1 MQDERLQIQQIL
13 NGDRVALKQLIEDH
27 QRLVF
32 VLIARMVHNPEDQRE
47 LAQEVFVKVY
57 QKLASFRFECK
68 LSTWIAKIAVNLA
81 TNYCRKNKLQL
92 FSDMGTDA
100 SSEMFEVV
108 ENNEFDKPADQSEQ
122 MEVTERDALIK
133 KEVEALP
140 DAYRMVLA
148 MYHWQQFSYTEIAE
162 SLKMPEGTV
171 KNYLFR
177 ARKLLKE
184 RLIKH
189 NFIEE
194 YLS

>member
-108 ENNEFDKPADQSEQ
+108 ENNEFDEEKKKKIE
-122 MEVTERDALIK
+122 K
-133 KEVEALP
+133 KE
-140 DAYRMVLA
+140 
-148 MYHWQQFSYTEIAE
+148 
-162 SLKMPEGTV
+162 
-171 KNYLFR
+171 
-177 ARKLLKE
+177 KLSKE
-184 RLIKH
+184 QDNNKKINNNNK
-189 NFIEE
+189 
-194 YLS
+194 